1 LHRGSQ
7 RYGCNKAGYKAAT
20 YPSCQNNGCLA
31 NGMRSYKYCK

>member
-31 NGMRSYKYCK
+31 NGMRSYKLL